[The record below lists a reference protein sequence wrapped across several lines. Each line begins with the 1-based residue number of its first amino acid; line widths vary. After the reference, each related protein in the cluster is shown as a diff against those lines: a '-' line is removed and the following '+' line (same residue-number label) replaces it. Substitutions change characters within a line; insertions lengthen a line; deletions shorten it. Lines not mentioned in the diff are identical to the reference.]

1 MPATGG
7 HNFKGEVP
15 QADQLAT
22 VAAQNDIEMIVLS
35 SGVVQGDLVESIH
48 RNAFGQQAL
57 GNCPEQIH
65 AQDSG
70 SWGCTNAAGQSNSS
84 MTVAPV

>member
-1 MPATGG
+1 MGG

-22 VAAQNDIEMIVLS
+22 VA
-35 SGVVQGDLVESIH
+35 
-48 RNAFGQQAL
+48 GQQAL

-70 SWGCTNAAGQSNSS
+70 SWGCANAAGQSNSS